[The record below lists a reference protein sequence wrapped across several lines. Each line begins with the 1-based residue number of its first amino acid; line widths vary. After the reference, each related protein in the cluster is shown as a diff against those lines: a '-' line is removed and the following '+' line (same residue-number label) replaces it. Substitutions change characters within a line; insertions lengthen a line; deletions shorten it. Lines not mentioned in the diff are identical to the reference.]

1 MGMVQGLQQ
10 MQLVEHHLLVAAN
23 IALQDDLHGDTAV
36 GGIGFP
42 DHAISAGTQGA
53 AKPVL

>member
-1 MGMVQGLQQ
+1 MVQGLQQ

-42 DHAISAGTQGA
+42 DHAIGTGTQGA
-53 AKPVL
+53 AKLVL